1 MIKATLTRKYT
12 PTQTLGELVIG
23 NFKCK
28 TLELAWRDNANKV
41 SCIPEGVY
49 QVVPRRSDKYGR
61 HLHITNVPN
70 RSLCL
75 FHWGNYAGSINPKTG
90 KSDIKGCVLVGTSY
104 KDISGDGIVEIVNP
118 EPRAAFKRL
127 MLSFPDGFELT
138 IKS

>member
-1 MIKATLTRKYT
+1 MIKATLTRTYT

-28 TLELAWRDNANKV
+28 TLELVWKDNANKI

-49 QVVPRRSDKYGR
+49 QVVPRHSDKYGR

-75 FHWGNYAGSINPKTG
+75 FHWGNYAGSINPKTLQ
-90 KSDIKGCVLVGTSY
+90 SDIKGCVLVGSAMS
-104 KDISGDGIVEIVNP
+104 DINKDGILDIVNSKP
-118 EPRAAFKRL
+118 IFAGL
-127 MLSFPDGFELT
+127 MLMFPDGFELT
-138 IKS
+138 IKG

>member
-28 TLELAWRDNANKV
+28 TLELAWKDNAAKI

-49 QVVPRRSDKYGR
+49 QVVPRHSAKYGR

-70 RSLCL
+70 RSFVLI
-75 FHWGNYAGSINPKTG
+75 HWGNYAGSINPKTG
-90 KSDIKGCVLVGTSY
+90 QSDIKGCVLVGASFA
-104 KDISGDGIVEIVNP
+104 DINKDGILDIVNSKP
-118 EPRAAFKRL
+118 TFAGL
-127 MLSFPDGFELT
+127 MLMFPDGFELT

>member
-23 NFKCK
+23 TFKCK
-28 TLELAWRDNANKV
+28 TLELAWKDNASKI

-49 QVVPRRSDKYGR
+49 QVVPRHSAKYGR

-70 RSLCL
+70 RSFVLI
-75 FHWGNYAGSINPKTG
+75 HWGNYAGSINPKTG
-90 KSDIKGCVLVGTSY
+90 QSDIKGCVLVGSAMA
-104 KDISGDGIVEIVNP
+104 DINKDGILDIVNSKP
-118 EPRAAFKRL
+118 IFAGL
-127 MLSFPDGFELT
+127 MLMFPDGFELT